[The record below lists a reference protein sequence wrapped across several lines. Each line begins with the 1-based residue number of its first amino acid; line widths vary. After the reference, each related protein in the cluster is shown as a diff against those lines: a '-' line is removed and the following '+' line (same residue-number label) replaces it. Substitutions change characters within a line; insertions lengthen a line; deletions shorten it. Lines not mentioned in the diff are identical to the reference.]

1 MIKFWTW
8 FFRGISVEE
17 YPADQAKESIS
28 EGKAGIRAYFD
39 KWLIFHI
46 VIGLFLMFIVPMRIN
61 EAARSILLPLAGI
74 FIGLTFAWGGNAVTL
89 MQSDEIN
96 ILADYK
102 PGGLREYVFKF
113 QAAILVL
120 LFTMVAWGF
129 AGLDIFESLYCSSKF
144 GVIYKAFKAFL
155 FFLVSLSL
163 RDCWHVVMGAQAMV
177 LYKRKIKKAINERNE
192 GRTSNNGM
200 KKDGP

>member
-1 MIKFWTW
+1 MTKFWTW
-8 FFRGISVEE
+8 FFRGDNIEDYHGDPSKG
-17 YPADQAKESIS
+17 PFSK
-28 EGKAGIRAYFD
+28 GTAGIKAYFD
-39 KWLIFHI
+39 RWLIFHI
-46 VIGLFLMFIVPMRIN
+46 TVGILLMFSVPMRIN

-89 MQSDEIN
+89 MQSEEIN

-120 LFTMVAWGF
+120 LFTMVVWGL
-129 AGLDIFESLYCSSKF
+129 AGLDVFESLYRNSQPNI
-144 GVIYKAFKAFL
+144 IYKIIEVIL
-155 FFLVSLSL
+155 FSFVSLSL

-177 LYKRKIKKAINERNE
+177 LYKRSIRKVINDKKKK
-192 GRTSNNGM
+192 GLSNNGNE
-200 KKDGP
+200 

>member
-8 FFRGISVEE
+8 FFKGDTVED
-17 YPADQAKESIS
+17 YHADPSK
-28 EGKAGIRAYFD
+28 GPCPKGTAGIRAYFD
-39 KWLIFHI
+39 RWLIFHI
-46 VIGLFLMFIVPMRIN
+46 AVGFLLMFFVPMRIN

-89 MQSDEIN
+89 MQSEEIN

-120 LFTMVAWGF
+120 LFTMVVWGL
-129 AGLDIFESLYCSSKF
+129 AGLDIFESLYCNSQLNI
-144 GVIYKAFKAFL
+144 IYKSIEVILYSF
-155 FFLVSLSL
+155 VSLSL

-177 LYKRKIKKAINERNE
+177 LYKRSIIKAINDKKKR
-192 GRTSNNGM
+192 GSSNNGTE
-200 KKDGP
+200 